1 MNDTAMATTGME
13 ITKKPTISERLQKEK
28 KNLVGRLEELNA
40 AIALLEKNPDTLAV
54 MDALSKVIYMGY

>member
-1 MNDTAMATTGME
+1 MATTGME

>member
-1 MNDTAMATTGME
+1 MATTGTE

-28 KNLVGRLEELNA
+28 KNLLRRLEELDA
-40 AIALLEKNPDTLAV
+40 AIALLEKNPGTLAV